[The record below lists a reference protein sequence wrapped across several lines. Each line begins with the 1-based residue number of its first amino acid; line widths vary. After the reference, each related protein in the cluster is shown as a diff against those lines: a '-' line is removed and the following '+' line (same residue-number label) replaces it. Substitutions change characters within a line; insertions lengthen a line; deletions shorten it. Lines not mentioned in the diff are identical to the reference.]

1 METTQFMPFDVNAA
15 LRRGSQ
21 LLKDRDFSKA
31 QAVYDQI
38 LMSSPEN
45 PDAFVG
51 QLLCE
56 NKCASLGELTQVWPG
71 LFREEKT
78 ATLDDALSDE
88 ERAAFPGLDGFYPS
102 RVASAAENREQM
114 ERYMDR
120 DNNLKHALEYGGDE
134 LRAGL
139 ARIRSAVLAAYDSRV
154 EAAERDEEKAR
165 TEVRE
170 RLNALKEERLRAAEA
185 QKPSANVLPNPA
197 KYPRQTHAPAA
208 PTPAEQPAVPTP
220 AEQPA
225 EPKKTDKVRK
235 VLKLT
240 LILSLAAIVLVGAFL
255 LISHLMGKNAV
266 SKDYADAEQLL
277 KDGRKAEAAIAFGK
291 LGDYRDARERSFA
304 LWSELRKP
312 KTLAAGF
319 DFTVGLDSN
328 GIMIHAG
335 NVPAYCH
342 TKLISID
349 AGQEHVVGLLPDG
362 DVWAEGNNENGQCS
376 VIGWKNR
383 VEVAAGAFHTVALH
397 SGGTVAAT
405 GSNNYG
411 QCNVDKWTD
420 IVAVSAGRYHTVG
433 LRNDGTVVAVG
444 RNDTGSCNVSGWT
457 DIVAIS
463 AGMNFTVGLRAD
475 GTVVATGENFDG
487 QCDVSTLRNV
497 TAVSAGDCHT
507 VVLCADGSVLAVGA
521 NDNNQCGVSG
531 WKDVIAI
538 CTGYYHTAALCAD
551 GTVVAVGWNAY
562 GQCDV
567 SGWTDIKR
575 P

>member
-1 METTQFMPFDVNAA
+1 MDNTPQYLPFDLSAA
-15 LRRGSQ
+15 LRRGQQ

-88 ERAAFPGLDGFYPS
+88 ERAAFPGLDGSYPS

-197 KYPRQTHAPAA
+197 KYPRQTHAPA
-208 PTPAEQPAVPTP
+208 VPTP

-225 EPKKTDKVRK
+225 ESEKTAKVRK

-240 LILSLAAIVLVGAFL
+240 LIISLAAAVIIGAA
-255 LISHLMGKNAV
+255 LILPKLGGKPV
-266 SKDYADAEQLL
+266 SKEYAEAEQLL
-277 KDGRKAEAAIAFGK
+277 KDGKTAEAAIAFSK
-291 LGDYRDARERSFA
+291 LGDQSDARERSMK
-304 LWSELRKP
+304 LWSELCKP
-312 KTLAAGF
+312 QT
-319 DFTVGLDSN
+319 
-328 GIMIHAG
+328 
-335 NVPAYCH
+335 
-342 TKLISID
+342 ID
-349 AGQEHVVGLLPDG
+349 AGLWYSVLIDSTGCPLTTGATPAVYHQKAVSVAAGDSHLVVLLPDG
-362 DVWAEGNNENGQCS
+362 TVWVGGIEQDDPGKFDTGS
-376 VIGWKNR
+376 WKDI
-383 VEVAAGAFHTVALH
+383 AAISAGSNHTVGLR
-397 SGGTVAAT
+397 SDGTVLAVGAN
-405 GSNNYG
+405 SYA
-411 QCNVDKWTD
+411 QCEVGKWKD
-420 IVAVSAGRYHTVG
+420 IVAVSAGDKHTLG
-433 LRNDGTVVAVG
+433 LRYDGTVVATGKKEDG
-444 RNDTGSCNVSGWT
+444 RCDVSGWK

-463 AGMNFTVGLRAD
+463 AGLKHSVGLKSN
-475 GTVVATGENFDG
+475 GTVE
-487 QCDVSTLRNV
+487 
-497 TAVSAGDCHT
+497 
-507 VVLCADGSVLAVGA
+507 AVG
-521 NDNNQCGVSG
+521 DNS
-531 WKDVIAI
+531 D
-538 CTGYYHTAALCAD
+538 
-551 GTVVAVGWNAY
+551 

-567 SGWTDIKR
+567 SGWTDIVAVSAGDFHTVGLKSDGTLVAVGYNGDGR
-575 P
+575 CNVSGFTNVAAVSAGMDHTVILFKDGTATAIGSNEYLQCTFEFLDGATFKLP